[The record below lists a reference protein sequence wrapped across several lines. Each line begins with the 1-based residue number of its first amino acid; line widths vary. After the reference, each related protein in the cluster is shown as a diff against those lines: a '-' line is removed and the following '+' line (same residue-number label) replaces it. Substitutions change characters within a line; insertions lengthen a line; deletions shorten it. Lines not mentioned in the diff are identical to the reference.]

1 MAWSILFI
9 AVLIFAFRGFFLAT
23 PGVIGRCMG
32 LVLGYLTAFLYH
44 QSVANWLD
52 NLISSPL
59 PPIAFKI
66 IAGSGLFFLV
76 MISTN
81 ILVRLLCRGLSKA
94 LPFLSPILDKNA
106 LTSRLVGAVGNS
118 CIAIALVLIGLWAYG
133 QFSKPQN
140 PDNLQLA
147 ANKFGGVLFAN
158 AGDFFNTSYFSSTQT
173 TVNGNTRT
181 TTTSTRKS
189 TGTGT
194 AVIQTATETI
204 RLEAPHQQPRVD
216 STQQNID
223 LQQLGQLMQNQEVQE
238 QLKTVLN
245 NEQMM
250 KMAEDYIKN
259 NPQALK
265 DAMDNPNIQQLFQQF
280 QQRQQR
286 QQQAQ

>member
-23 PGVIGRCMG
+23 PGVIGRCIG

-52 NLISSPL
+52 SIIDSPL
-59 PPIAFKI
+59 PPVAFKV

-76 MISTN
+76 VISIN
-81 ILVRLLCRGLSKA
+81 ILVRLVCQGLSKA

-133 QFSKPQN
+133 QFSNPKN
-140 PDNLQLA
+140 PDELQLA
-147 ANKFGGVLFAN
+147 ANQFGDALFANVN
-158 AGDFFNTSYFSSTQT
+158 AGDFFNSSYFSSTKT
-173 TVNGNTRT
+173 TISGNTRT
-181 TTTSTRKS
+181 TTTTSRKS

-204 RLEAPHQQPRVD
+204 RLEAPHQQPSVD
-216 STQQNID
+216 SIQQNID
-223 LQQLGQLMQNQEVQE
+223 IQQLGQLMQNQEVQE
-238 QLKTVLN
+238 QLKTVLQN
-245 NEQMM
+245 DQMM
-250 KMAEDYIKN
+250 QMAEDYIKN

-265 DAMDNPNIQQLFQQF
+265 DAMNNPQIRQLLQQF
-280 QQRQQR
+280 QQRQQ
-286 QQQAQ
+286 QAQ